1 VEVSRLVGTTIAI
14 LLRLDLVGLE
24 VPIIHQVS
32 KIISIFSILI
42 DTSRWARADAISFS
56 SLRRKYSRHH
66 SLRQHCDCE
75 SFQWRRQHFRAEH
88 RRYVGQSERYL
99 ALVFQEYLGFLYAY
113 CFINFLQWQCLPVV
127 THSMARGYGQGSH
140 TAPCTKSHT
149 TCQSSTIV
157 IIFACHVFSSSGPQ
171 STNII

>member
-14 LLRLDLVGLE
+14 LLRLDLVGSE
-24 VPIIHQVS
+24 VPITHQVS

-127 THSMARGYGQGSH
+127 THSMARGLRARVAHCSLHEVAHHLPKLYH
-140 TAPCTKSHT
+140 CHHLCLPCLQFIRTP
-149 TCQSSTIV
+149 V
-157 IIFACHVFSSSGPQ
+157 
-171 STNII
+171 N